1 VHDCLLI
8 DFVCVFFSEEI
19 AALNL
24 AKFRKAQ
31 TELEESAE
39 RADLAE
45 NQLGKLRAKTRSS
58 ASVSRS
64 SETVS

>member
-1 VHDCLLI
+1 MSSFALQKLQ
-8 DFVCVFFSEEI
+8 EEI

-31 TELEESAE
+31 QELEEADE

-45 NQLGKLRAKTRSS
+45 QTMAKVRARGRGASLGRISP
-58 ASVSRS
+58 SVSR
-64 SETVS
+64 E

>member
-1 VHDCLLI
+1 LFC
-8 DFVCVFFSEEI
+8 FSEEI